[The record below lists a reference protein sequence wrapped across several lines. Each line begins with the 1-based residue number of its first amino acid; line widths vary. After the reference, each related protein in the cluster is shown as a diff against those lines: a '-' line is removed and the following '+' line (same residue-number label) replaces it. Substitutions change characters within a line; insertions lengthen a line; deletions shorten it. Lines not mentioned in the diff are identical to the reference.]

1 MTNLFLDLPI
11 AQKIAALCGTP
22 TFVYS
27 EKALKAGAAAMLA
40 FPHAHGLTVRYAMKA
55 ASNAALLKIFHQ
67 LGIQIDASTGYEV
80 HRALRAGIP
89 AAHICLSTQ
98 ELPADFAALL
108 DLGISINACSLS
120 QIAKIGQ
127 QRLGAKLGLRFNPG
141 TGSGG
146 TKKTNTGGPASSF
159 GIWHEQLPEVQSLV
173 AQHNLKVNK
182 IHTHIGSG
190 SDPEVWVKVATLSL
204 NLVRQFPAVTHL
216 DLGGGYK
223 VGRMPHEKTTD
234 LQLIGAPVK
243 QLFVDFA
250 AQTGRKIHL
259 EIEPGTYLAANTC
272 CLLTTVQDMVDT
284 GPSGYRFLKIDAG
297 MTEVCRPSLYGSQ
310 HPMAVLPKAENS
322 AHVAEDY
329 VVVGHCCES
338 GDMLTPAAGEPETL
352 EPRTLA
358 KAQIG
363 DYLVIGGAGA
373 YCSSMS
379 TKNYN
384 SFPEAPEVLL
394 REDGT
399 LKLIRQRQTL
409 DQILANEIAL

>member
-1 MTNLFLDLPI
+1 MNNLFVDLPT
-11 AQKIAALCGTP
+11 AHKIAALCGTP

-27 EKALKAGAAAMLA
+27 EKALNETAAAVLA
-40 FPHAHGLTVRYAMKA
+40 FPNAYGLTVRYAMKA
-55 ASNAALLKIFHQ
+55 SSNAAILKTFRR
-67 LGIQIDASTGYEV
+67 LGIQIDASTGHEV
-80 HRALRAGIP
+80 HRAMRAGIP
-89 AAHICLSTQ
+89 AIHICLSTQ

-108 DLGISINACSLS
+108 DLGITINACSLS
-120 QIAKIGQ
+120 QLEKIG
-127 QRLGAKLGLRFNPG
+127 RARPGSKVGVRFNPG

-159 GIWHEQLPEVQSLV
+159 GIWHEQLPDVQKLV
-173 AQHNLKVNK
+173 AAHRLNVFK

-190 SDPEVWVKVATLSL
+190 SDPEVWVKVSTLSL
-204 NLVRQFPAVTHL
+204 NLVRQFPTVTHL

-223 VGRMPHEKTTD
+223 VARMPHEKTTD

-243 QLFVDFA
+243 QLFQDFA
-250 AQTGRKIHL
+250 RETGRQIHL
-259 EIEPGTYLAANTC
+259 EIEPGTYLVANTC
-272 CLLTTVQDMVDT
+272 CLLTTIQDKVDT
-284 GPSGYRFLKIDAG
+284 GTDGYRFLKIDAG
-297 MTEVCRPSLYGSQ
+297 MTELCRPSLYGSQ
-310 HPMAVLPKAENS
+310 HPMAVLQQTPS
-322 AHVAEDY
+322 AGNEPY
-329 VVVGHCCES
+329 IVVGHCCES

-394 REDGT
+394 KTDGSVA
-399 LKLIRQRQTL
+399 LIRRRQTL
-409 DQILANEIAL
+409 DQVLENEVAL